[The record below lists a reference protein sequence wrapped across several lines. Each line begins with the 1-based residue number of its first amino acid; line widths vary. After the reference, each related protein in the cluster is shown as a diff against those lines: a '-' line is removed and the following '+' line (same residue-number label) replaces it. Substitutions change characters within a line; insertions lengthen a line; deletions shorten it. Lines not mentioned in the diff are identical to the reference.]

1 MPMSHAERTQ
11 RCNSMALNLLKSNR
25 SAKLRQE
32 SRIWSWVVNS
42 WLILFAL
49 ISIIPMVWLLL
60 APSKEDAEL
69 TTRNPLAF
77 GNFGNYLKAW
87 KNLQFFDDG
96 VILQW
101 VINSLWYTGTI
112 VLIATVTASM
122 AGFVLSAS
130 NIRFKRAFLIST
142 LITMLVPPMALVV
155 PIFVLMDRIHLM
167 DNPFSV
173 ILVSSLYPFG
183 VFLSYIYYSTTIPKE
198 LYESA
203 RLDGCNDFRLFTKI
217 ALPLSWPL
225 ISLLAF
231 FAFIGNW
238 ANYFLPYI
246 LLPSSENYTL
256 PIGLGFLFYSTPA
269 INPGVG
275 ATSVPIYKPEIAL
288 AGVLIALPIM
298 IVFLIS
304 QKRLVRG
311 MLAGSIKE

>member
-1 MPMSHAERTQ
+1 M
-11 RCNSMALNLLKSNR
+11 LKNIDLAGR
-25 SAKLRQE
+25 KTKLRQE
-32 SRIWSWVVNS
+32 SRFWTYVVNA
-42 WLILFAL
+42 WLIFFAVVSL
-49 ISIIPMVWLLL
+49 IPMTWLVL
-60 APSKEDAEL
+60 APSKEDADI
-69 TTRNPLAF
+69 TNRHPLAF
-77 GNFGNYLKAW
+77 GSFGNYLKAW
-87 KNLQFFDDG
+87 DNLQFFDDG
-96 VILQW
+96 VMFTW
-101 VINSLWYTGTI
+101 VVNSLWYTAAI
-112 VLIATVTASM
+112 VIIATISASM

-130 NIRFKRAFLIST
+130 QIRFKRAFLIST

-155 PIFVLMDRIHLM
+155 PIFILMDQISLM
-167 DNPFSV
+167 DNPWAV

-183 VFLSYIYYSTTIPKE
+183 AFLSYIYYSTTIPKE

-246 LLPSSENYTL
+246 LLPSSENFTL

-288 AGVLIALPIM
+288 AGVLIAVPIM

>member
-1 MPMSHAERTQ
+1 M
-11 RCNSMALNLLKSNR
+11 LKNIDLAGR
-25 SAKLRQE
+25 KTKLRQE
-32 SRIWSWVVNS
+32 SRIWTWIINT
-42 WLILFAL
+42 WLVLFAFV
-49 ISIIPMVWLLL
+49 SVIPMIWLLL
-60 APSKEDAEL
+60 APSKEDAEI
-69 TTRNPLAF
+69 TTRHPLAF
-77 GNFGNYLKAW
+77 GSFGNYIKAW
-87 KNLQFFDDG
+87 NNLQFFDDG
-96 VILQW
+96 VMLQW
-101 VINSLWYTGTI
+101 VINSIWYTAAI
-112 VLIATVTASM
+112 VIIATVTASM

-130 NIRFKRAFLIST
+130 RIKFKRAFLIST

-155 PIFVLMDRIHLM
+155 PVFILMDKISLM
-167 DNPFSV
+167 DKPLAV

-203 RLDGCNDFRLFTKI
+203 RLDGCNDFRLFSKI

>member
-1 MPMSHAERTQ
+1 M
-11 RCNSMALNLLKSNR
+11 LKNIDLAGR
-25 SAKLRQE
+25 KTKLRQE
-32 SRIWSWVVNS
+32 SRIWTWIINT
-42 WLILFAL
+42 WLVLFAFV
-49 ISIIPMVWLLL
+49 SVIPMIWLLL
-60 APSKEDAEL
+60 APSKEDAEI
-69 TTRNPLAF
+69 TTRHPLAF
-77 GNFGNYLKAW
+77 GSFGNYIKAW

-96 VILQW
+96 VMLQW
-101 VINSLWYTGTI
+101 VINSIWYTAAI
-112 VLIATVTASM
+112 VIIATVTASM

-130 NIRFKRAFLIST
+130 RIKFKRAFLIST

-155 PIFVLMDRIHLM
+155 PVFILMDKISLM
-167 DNPFSV
+167 DKPLAV

-203 RLDGCNDFRLFTKI
+203 RLDGCNDFRLFSKI

-298 IVFLIS
+298 IVFLLS

>member
-1 MPMSHAERTQ
+1 M
-11 RCNSMALNLLKSNR
+11 LKDIDLAGR
-25 SAKLRQE
+25 KTKLRQE
-32 SRIWSWVVNS
+32 SRIWTWVINT
-42 WLILFAL
+42 WLIFFAI
-49 ISIIPMVWLLL
+49 ISVIPMIWLLL
-60 APSKEDAEL
+60 APSKEDADI
-69 TTRNPLAF
+69 TNRHPLAF
-77 GNFGNYLKAW
+77 GSFGNYIKAW

-96 VILQW
+96 VMLQW
-101 VINSLWYTGTI
+101 VINSIWYTAAI
-112 VLIATVTASM
+112 VIIATVTASM

-130 NIRFKRAFLIST
+130 RIRFKRAFLVST

-155 PIFVLMDRIHLM
+155 PVFILMDKVSLM
-167 DNPFSV
+167 DKPLAV

-203 RLDGCNDFRLFTKI
+203 RLDGCNDFRLFSKI

>member
-1 MPMSHAERTQ
+1 M
-11 RCNSMALNLLKSNR
+11 LKNLDLAGRKT
-25 SAKLRQE
+25 KLRQE
-32 SRIWSWVVNS
+32 SRLWTWVVNS
-42 WLILFAL
+42 WLIIFAV
-49 ISIIPMVWLLL
+49 ISVVPMIWLLL
-60 APSKEDAEL
+60 APSKEDADI
-69 TTRNPLAF
+69 TNRHPLAF
-77 GNFGNYLKAW
+77 GSLSNYKKAW
-87 KNLQFFDDG
+87 DNLQFFDNG
-96 VILQW
+96 VMFTW
-101 VINSLWYTGTI
+101 VVNSLWYTAAI
-112 VLIATVTASM
+112 VILATVTASM

-130 NIRFKRAFLIST
+130 NIKFKRAFLIST

-155 PIFVLMDRIHLM
+155 PIFVLMDAISLM
-167 DNPFSV
+167 DKPIAV

-183 VFLSYIYYSTTIPKE
+183 VFLSYIYYTTTIPKE

-246 LLPSSENYTL
+246 LLPSSENFTL

-269 INPGVG
+269 LNPGVG

>member
-1 MPMSHAERTQ
+1 MLKTLERAARKT
-11 RCNSMALNLLKSNR
+11 
-25 SAKLRQE
+25 KLRQE
-32 SRIWSWVVNS
+32 SRFWTYVVNG
-42 WLILFAL
+42 WLIFFAIVSL
-49 ISIIPMVWLLL
+49 IPMIWLLL
-60 APSKEDAEL
+60 APSKEDADI
-69 TTRNPLAF
+69 TNRHPLAF
-77 GNFGNYLKAW
+77 GSFGNYLKAW
-87 KNLQFFDDG
+87 DNLQFFDDG
-96 VILQW
+96 VMFTW
-101 VINSLWYTGTI
+101 VINSLWYTASI
-112 VLIATVTASM
+112 VVIATVTASM

-130 NIRFKRAFLIST
+130 NIRFKRSFLIST

-155 PIFVLMDRIHLM
+155 PIFILMDQIGLM
-167 DNPFSV
+167 DKPISV

-246 LLPSSENYTL
+246 LLPSSENFTL

-288 AGVLIALPIM
+288 AGVLIAVPIM

>member
-1 MPMSHAERTQ
+1 M
-11 RCNSMALNLLKSNR
+11 LNLTKPGKASGKS
-25 SAKLRQE
+25 KIRQE
-32 SRIWSWVVNS
+32 SRLGTLVTNA
-42 WLILFAL
+42 WLIFFAI
-49 ISIIPMVWLLL
+49 ISLIPMIWLLL
-60 APSKEDAEL
+60 APSKEDADI
-69 TTRNPLAF
+69 TNRHPLAF
-77 GNFGNYLKAW
+77 GSFSNYLKAW
-87 KNLQFFDDG
+87 DNLQFFDNG
-96 VILQW
+96 VMFTW
-101 VINSLWYTGTI
+101 VINSLWYTGAIVILATI
-112 VLIATVTASM
+112 TASM

-130 NIRFKRAFLIST
+130 RIRFKRAFLIST

-155 PIFVLMDRIHLM
+155 PIFVLMDAISLM
-167 DNPFSV
+167 DKPLAV

-183 VFLSYIYYSTTIPKE
+183 VFLSYIYYSTTVPKE

-203 RLDGCNDFRLFTKI
+203 RLDGCNDYRLYTKI

-246 LLPSSENYTL
+246 LLPSTENFTL

>member
-1 MPMSHAERTQ
+1 M
-11 RCNSMALNLLKSNR
+11 LKNLDLAGRKT
-25 SAKLRQE
+25 KLRQE
-32 SRIWSWVVNS
+32 SRIWTWVVNT
-42 WLILFAL
+42 WLVFFA
-49 ISIIPMVWLLL
+49 IVSVIPMIWLLL
-60 APSKEDAEL
+60 APSKEDAEI
-69 TTRNPLAF
+69 TTRHPLAF
-77 GNFGNYLKAW
+77 GSFGNYLKAW

-96 VILQW
+96 VMFTW
-101 VINSLWYTGTI
+101 VINSLWYTASI

-130 NIRFKRAFLIST
+130 NIRFKRSFLVST

-155 PIFVLMDRIHLM
+155 PIFILMDQISLM
-167 DNPFSV
+167 DKPLAV

-183 VFLSYIYYSTTIPKE
+183 VFLSYIYYTTTIPKE

>member
-1 MPMSHAERTQ
+1 M
-11 RCNSMALNLLKSNR
+11 LKDIDLAGR
-25 SAKLRQE
+25 KTKLRQE
-32 SRIWSWVVNS
+32 SRIWTWVINT
-42 WLILFAL
+42 WLIFFAI
-49 ISIIPMVWLLL
+49 ISVIPMIWLLL
-60 APSKEDAEL
+60 APSKEDAEI
-69 TTRNPLAF
+69 TTRHPLAF
-77 GNFGNYLKAW
+77 GSFGNYIKAW
-87 KNLQFFDDG
+87 NNLQFFDDG
-96 VILQW
+96 VMLQW
-101 VINSLWYTGTI
+101 VINSIWYTAAI
-112 VLIATVTASM
+112 VIIATVTASM

-130 NIRFKRAFLIST
+130 RIRFKRAFLVST

-155 PIFVLMDRIHLM
+155 PVFILMDQISLM
-167 DNPFSV
+167 DKPLAV

>member
-1 MPMSHAERTQ
+1 M
-11 RCNSMALNLLKSNR
+11 LKNVDL
-25 SAKLRQE
+25 AGKKTKLRQE
-32 SRIWSWVVNS
+32 SRFWTYVVNA
-42 WLILFAL
+42 WLIFFAVVSL
-49 ISIIPMVWLLL
+49 IPMTWLVL
-60 APSKEDAEL
+60 APSKEDADI
-69 TTRNPLAF
+69 TNRHPLAF

-87 KNLQFFDDG
+87 DNLQFFDNG
-96 VILQW
+96 VMFTW
-101 VINSLWYTGTI
+101 VVNSVWYTAAI
-112 VLIATVTASM
+112 VIIATSSASM

-130 NIRFKRAFLIST
+130 QIRFKRAFLIST

-155 PIFVLMDRIHLM
+155 PIFILMDKISLM
-167 DNPFSV
+167 DNPWAV

-183 VFLSYIYYSTTIPKE
+183 AFLSYIYYSTTIPKE

-217 ALPLSWPL
+217 SLPLSWPL

-238 ANYFLPYI
+238 ANYFIPYI
-246 LLPSSENYTL
+246 LLPSSENFTL

-288 AGVLIALPIM
+288 AGVLIAVPIM

>member
-1 MPMSHAERTQ
+1 MLMNLSKAARRT
-11 RCNSMALNLLKSNR
+11 
-25 SAKLRQE
+25 KLHQE
-32 SRIWSWVVNS
+32 SRIGS
-42 WLILFAL
+42 WLVNIWLTFFAV
-49 ISIIPMVWLLL
+49 ISLIPMIWLIL

-87 KNLQFFDDG
+87 ENLQFFDDG
-96 VILQW
+96 VILKW
-101 VINSLWYTGTI
+101 VINSLWYTGAI

-130 NIRFKRAFLIST
+130 NIRFKRSFLVST

-155 PIFVLMDRIHLM
+155 PIFVLMDAISLM
-167 DNPFSV
+167 DRPIAV

-183 VFLSYIYYSTTIPKE
+183 VFLSYIYYSTTIPRE

-256 PIGLGFLFYSTPA
+256 PIGLGFLFFSTPA

>member
-1 MPMSHAERTQ
+1 M
-11 RCNSMALNLLKSNR
+11 LKNLDLAGRKT
-25 SAKLRQE
+25 KLRQE
-32 SRIWSWVVNS
+32 SRVWTWVVNT
-42 WLILFAL
+42 WLIFFAI
-49 ISIIPMVWLLL
+49 ISVIPMIWLLL
-60 APSKEDAEL
+60 APSKEDADI
-69 TTRNPLAF
+69 TNRHPLAF
-77 GNFGNYLKAW
+77 GSFGKYVKAW

-96 VILQW
+96 VMFTW
-101 VINSLWYTGTI
+101 VINSLWYTAAI

-130 NIRFKRAFLIST
+130 NIRFKRSFLVST

-155 PIFVLMDRIHLM
+155 PIFILMDQISLM
-167 DNPFSV
+167 DKPLAV

-183 VFLSYIYYSTTIPKE
+183 VFLSYIYYTTTIPKE

-203 RLDGCNDFRLFTKI
+203 RLDGCNDFRLFSKI

>member
-1 MPMSHAERTQ
+1 MSF
-11 RCNSMALNLLKSNR
+11 LKSLNG
-25 SAKLRQE
+25 SNNSLKLRQE
-32 SRIWSWVVNS
+32 SRFWTLIVNS
-42 WLILFAL
+42 WMILFAI
-49 ISIIPMVWLLL
+49 ISVIPMIWLIL
-60 APSKEDAEL
+60 APSKEDADL
-69 TTRNPLAF
+69 TNKNPLSF
-77 GNFGNYLKAW
+77 GSFKNYKKAW
-87 KNLQFFDDG
+87 ENLQFFDNG
-96 VILQW
+96 VILKW
-101 VINSLWYTGTI
+101 VINSIVYTSLI
-112 VLIATVTASM
+112 VIIATITASM

-130 NIRFKRAFLIST
+130 NIRYKRAFLIST

-155 PIFVLMDRIHLM
+155 PIFVLMDKVHLM
-167 DNPFSV
+167 DNPMSV

-183 VFLSYIYYSTTIPKE
+183 VFLSYIYYTTTVPRE

-238 ANYFLPYI
+238 ANYFLPFV
-246 LLPSSENYTL
+246 LLPSSEHYTL

-298 IVFLIS
+298 LVFLVS

>member
-1 MPMSHAERTQ
+1 M
-11 RCNSMALNLLKSNR
+11 NF
-25 SAKLRQE
+25 
-32 SRIWSWVVNS
+32 
-42 WLILFAL
+42 WLVFFAL
-49 ISIIPMVWLLL
+49 VSIIPMIWLLL
-60 APSKEDAEL
+60 APSKEDAEI
-69 TTRNPLAF
+69 TTRHPLAF
-77 GNFGNYLKAW
+77 GSFGNYIKAW
-87 KNLQFFDDG
+87 NNLQFFDNG
-96 VILQW
+96 VMLQW
-101 VINSLWYTGTI
+101 VINSIWYTAAI

-130 NIRFKRAFLIST
+130 RIRFKRAFLIST

-155 PIFVLMDRIHLM
+155 PVFILMDKISLM
-167 DNPFSV
+167 DKPLAV

-203 RLDGCNDFRLFTKI
+203 RLDGCNDFRLFSKI

>member
-1 MPMSHAERTQ
+1 M
-11 RCNSMALNLLKSNR
+11 LKNIDLAGR
-25 SAKLRQE
+25 KTKLRQE
-32 SRIWSWVVNS
+32 SRVWTWVMNV
-42 WLILFAL
+42 WLVFFA
-49 ISIIPMVWLLL
+49 IVSVVPMIWLLL
-60 APSKEDAEL
+60 APSKEDAEI

-77 GNFGNYLKAW
+77 GSFGNYIKAW
-87 KNLQFFDDG
+87 NNLQFFDDG
-96 VILQW
+96 VMLKW
-101 VINSLWYTGTI
+101 VVNSLWYTGAI
-112 VLIATVTASM
+112 VIIATVTASM

-130 NIRFKRAFLIST
+130 RIRFKRAFLVST

-155 PIFVLMDRIHLM
+155 PVFILMDKVSLM
-167 DNPFSV
+167 DKPIAV

-203 RLDGCNDFRLFTKI
+203 RLDGCNDFRLFSKI

>member
-1 MPMSHAERTQ
+1 M
-11 RCNSMALNLLKSNR
+11 LKNLDLAGRKT
-25 SAKLRQE
+25 KLRQE
-32 SRIWSWVVNS
+32 SRIWTWVVNT
-42 WLILFAL
+42 WLIFFAI
-49 ISIIPMVWLLL
+49 ISVIPMIWLLL
-60 APSKEDAEL
+60 APSKEDADI
-69 TTRNPLAF
+69 TNRHPLAF
-77 GNFGNYLKAW
+77 GSFGNYLKAW

-96 VILQW
+96 VMFTW
-101 VINSLWYTGTI
+101 VMNSLWYTASI
-112 VLIATVTASM
+112 VVIATVTASM

-130 NIRFKRAFLIST
+130 NIRFKRSFLVST

-155 PIFVLMDRIHLM
+155 PIFILMDQISLM
-167 DNPFSV
+167 DKPLAV

-183 VFLSYIYYSTTIPKE
+183 VFLSYIYYTTTIPKE

>member
-1 MPMSHAERTQ
+1 MLKNIDLAGRRT
-11 RCNSMALNLLKSNR
+11 
-25 SAKLRQE
+25 KLRQE
-32 SRIWSWVVNS
+32 SRIWTWVINV
-42 WLILFAL
+42 WLVFFAL
-49 ISIIPMVWLLL
+49 VSIIPMIWLLL
-60 APSKEDAEL
+60 APSKEDADI
-69 TTRNPLAF
+69 TTRHPLAF
-77 GNFGNYLKAW
+77 GSFGNYIKAW
-87 KNLQFFDDG
+87 KNLQFFDNG
-96 VILQW
+96 VMLQW
-101 VINSLWYTGTI
+101 VINSLWYTAAI
-112 VLIATVTASM
+112 VLIATVSASM

-130 NIRFKRAFLIST
+130 RIRFKRAFLIST

-155 PIFVLMDRIHLM
+155 PVFILMDKVSLM
-167 DNPFSV
+167 DKPLAV

-203 RLDGCNDFRLFTKI
+203 RLDGCNDFRLFSKI

>member
-1 MPMSHAERTQ
+1 
-11 RCNSMALNLLKSNR
+11 MALKLLKSGN

-32 SRIWSWVVNS
+32 NRVWSWVVNT
-42 WLILFAL
+42 WLILFAVV
-49 ISIIPMVWLLL
+49 SIIPMIWLVL
-60 APSKEDAEL
+60 APSKEDSEL
-69 TTRNPLAF
+69 TSRNPLAF

-101 VINSLWYTGTI
+101 VFNSLWYTAAI
-112 VLIATVTASM
+112 VIIATVTASM

-130 NIRFKRAFLIST
+130 NIPYKRAFLVST

-155 PIFVLMDRIHLM
+155 PIFVLMDKIKLM
-167 DNPFSV
+167 DNPLSV

>member
-1 MPMSHAERTQ
+1 MS
-11 RCNSMALNLLKSNR
+11 NLLASYKKTSR
-25 SAKLRQE
+25 LRQE
-32 SRIWSWVVNS
+32 SRWGTSLVNL
-42 WLILFAL
+42 WLIIFAI
-49 ISIIPMVWLLL
+49 ISLVPMIWLLL
-60 APSKEDAEL
+60 APTKSDADL
-69 TTRNPLAF
+69 TKKNPLMF
-77 GNFGNYLKAW
+77 GRLGGYIDAW

-96 VILQW
+96 VVFKWAL
-101 VINSLWYTGTI
+101 NSIWYTAAI
-112 VLIATVTASM
+112 VIIATISASL

-130 NIRFKRAFLIST
+130 NIRFKRVYLIST
-142 LITMLVPPMALVV
+142 LIMMLVPPMALVV
-155 PIFVLMDRIHLM
+155 PVFVLMDKLSLM
-167 DNPFSV
+167 DNPMSV
-173 ILVSSLYPFG
+173 ILVASLYPFG
-183 VFLSYIYYSTTIPKE
+183 TFLAYIYYSTTIPKE

-203 RLDGCNDFRLFTKI
+203 RLDGCNDFRLYSRI

-225 ISLLAF
+225 VSLLAF

-256 PIGLGFLFYSTPA
+256 PIGLGFLFSSTPA

-298 IVFLIS
+298 IVFLFS

-311 MLAGSIKE
+311 MLSGSIKE